1 MKVVNSVAVT
11 IKDVARIAGVS
22 IATVSRVINNTKPV
36 NEETRQRVMA
46 AMEEN
51 YFRPNAMAR
60 GLVKKES
67 ALIGIVIPEFKNTVF
82 DDLID
87 GISNTAKF
95 YKYDILLC
103 LTQGELRNEIHYLNL
118 LREKQV
124 DGIILSSSSLKPE
137 HITIIERPIIPCI
150 LVGQTSAVPFIPSV
164 HVDNFSASYEA
175 VITLINK
182 GHRKIGMIR
191 GPLGDNAAGEDR
203 LRGYM
208 AAIADAGI
216 QLQPNWII
224 PGGFSVQEGF
234 EAMSLMLGTGELP
247 TALFVAADRTAI
259 GAMNCLQEHGYR
271 IPEDVSIM
279 GFDDIDMSSVV
290 RPKLSTVQYSSYE
303 IGVTA
308 TRGIMKLIRGEG
320 TNTQHTVVPHRV
332 IIRDSI
338 KTVEL

>member
-1 MKVVNSVAVT
+1 MAIT
-11 IKDVARIAGVS
+11 IKDIARIAGVS

-36 NEETRQRVMA
+36 NEETRRRVMA

-82 DDLID
+82 DALID
-87 GISNTAKF
+87 GISITAKF
-95 YKYDILLC
+95 YNYDILLC
-103 LTQGELRNEIHYLNL
+103 LTQGELKNEIHYLDL

-137 HITIIERPIIPCI
+137 HISIIERHIIPCV
-150 LVGQTSAVPFIPSV
+150 LVGQTSSVPFIPSV
-164 HVDNFSASYEA
+164 HVDNYSASYEA
-175 VITLINK
+175 VITLVNK

-191 GPLGDNAAGEDR
+191 GPMHDKAAGEER

-208 AAIADAGI
+208 AAHVDSGI
-216 QLQPNWII
+216 KPQSNWII
-224 PGGFSVQEGF
+224 TGGFSVQEGF
-234 EAMSLMLGTGELP
+234 EAMCRMIETGELP

-290 RPKLSTVQYSSYE
+290 RPKLSTVHYSSYE

-308 TRGIMKLIRGEG
+308 TKELMKMIRGEG
-320 TNTQHTVVPHRV
+320 TGSQHTVVPYRV

-338 KTVEL
+338 KTLEL